1 MSTVA
6 NEAQQEEGGRSWAKL
21 GARAAQPGPKRMPR
35 EVSKA
40 SPPSTTAKFLRRL
53 CGKETERRTLLP
65 PYHTNFTEFL
75 SNAVDDE
82 YRSMDEFDVTST
94 DSSYAGSIAAAG
106 VGGCMRVRSQGQS
119 LAHKYRTSTPSSEK
133 KGVSWGT
140 IEIKTHKAVLGDN
153 PSVSVGP
160 PLGIDWEVLCT
171 QSLALDEY
179 EEHRSERRGS
189 GSLRMPRRERER
201 LLMEDCGY
209 ARSDLKE
216 ATEQVNKIKQL
227 RISSAKKS
235 SWEVLRRAFG
245 KQKRRMIVA
254 KKIDEES

>member
-1 MSTVA
+1 
-6 NEAQQEEGGRSWAKL
+6 
-21 GARAAQPGPKRMPR
+21 MPR

-65 PYHTNFTEFL
+65 RDLSNFAEFL
-75 SNAVDDE
+75 SSAVEDE
-82 YRSMDEFDVTST
+82 TMDEFDMTST
-94 DSSYAGSIAAAG
+94 DSSYAGSIVAAG
-106 VGGCMRVRSQGQS
+106 GGGGCMRVRSHDQS
-119 LAHKYRTSTPSSEK
+119 LAHKYRTSNVSSET

-140 IEIKTHKAVLGDN
+140 IEIKTHKVVLGDN

-160 PLGIDWEVLCT
+160 PIGIGWEVVGT
-171 QSLALDEY
+171 QSLPLDEY
-179 EEHRSERRGS
+179 EEHRPERRNS
-189 GSLRMPRRERER
+189 GTLRMPRRERER
-201 LLMEDCGY
+201 LLMEDYGY

-216 ATEQVNKIKQL
+216 AMEQVNKIKQL

-245 KQKRRMIVA
+245 KPRTIVA